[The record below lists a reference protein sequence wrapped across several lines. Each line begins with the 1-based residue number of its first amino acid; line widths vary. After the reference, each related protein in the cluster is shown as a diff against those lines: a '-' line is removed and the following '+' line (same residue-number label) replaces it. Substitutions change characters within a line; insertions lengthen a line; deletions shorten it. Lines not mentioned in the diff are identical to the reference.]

1 MGAVDGFD
9 GVAAGVF
16 DSPTWRIHSYQQPL
30 MFSLVLMC
38 VRNCL
43 ACWRLANLK
52 EELGEDAWPGLAIYI
67 RHLRDSTSFNRFVL
81 EMAAGVLQ
89 HKGFPPDVH
98 AAAAANAGG
107 TGVRD
112 ESTDTDDTVGIL
124 QVGTTVVLPPPA
136 ATNAWL
142 TRRVVQVALD
152 ACKQSQARRAW
163 FRGEHGK
170 RFRSYCSAAF
180 PHFPVR
186 GDQKRWCVMCSRTI
200 SVQDGGEGTA
210 GVRRNK
216 RRRVGRQT
224 KFYCGTCGVGLC
236 HPSSDATVDRTCFNQ
251 WHKRDAEL

>member
-16 DSPTWRIHSYQQPL
+16 DSPTRRIHSYQQPL

-89 HKGFPPDVH
+89 HKGCPPDVH

-112 ESTDTDDTVGIL
+112 ESTDTDGTVGIL
-124 QVGTTVVLPPPA
+124 QVGTTAACRYERLANAARCAGCLGRVQAKPGSPSLVSWRARQTLPVVLLGGIPPLP
-136 ATNAWL
+136 
-142 TRRVVQVALD
+142 R
-152 ACKQSQARRAW
+152 AR
-163 FRGEHGK
+163 
-170 RFRSYCSAAF
+170 
-180 PHFPVR
+180 
-186 GDQKRWCVMCSRTI
+186 
-200 SVQDGGEGTA
+200 
-210 GVRRNK
+210 
-216 RRRVGRQT
+216 
-224 KFYCGTCGVGLC
+224 
-236 HPSSDATVDRTCFNQ
+236 
-251 WHKRDAEL
+251 